1 MNLVSPARFN
11 ELCFPQDPVP
21 LPKLWRWCRNGA
33 LPAQKIGGEWY
44 IDVDAF
50 QQKDEPK
57 QHLVP
62 VMNLVVDRLRRL

>member
-1 MNLVSPARFN
+1 MNLVSPARFS

-50 QQKDEPK
+50 QKKAEEK
-57 QHLVP
+57 QQSVP
-62 VMNLVVDRLRRL
+62 VVNLVVDRLRRV